1 MNFIL
6 NLYKKEGGKSMAR
19 RPKEF
24 KTTEQKLMDITNEIQ
39 IAETRLQ
46 DLKNKKKEIEYELEQ
61 EKVSALLMSIKE
73 KHITIDKAKEIIDNI
88 SE

>member
-1 MNFIL
+1 
-6 NLYKKEGGKSMAR
+6 MAR

>member
-1 MNFIL
+1 
-6 NLYKKEGGKSMAR
+6 MAR

-39 IAETRLQ
+39 IAEIRLQ